1 MPRRRRQLVPEARPM
16 LDLMKY
22 EIAAE
27 LGMPIAQAGF
37 DAEFAGELG
46 GSGGSGRS
54 GPYMGFLTARE
65 TGALGGGIVKRLLVQ
80 AEAETAQVLR

>member
-1 MPRRRRQLVPEARPM
+1 MPRRRRQLVPEAKPM

-46 GSGGSGRS
+46 TAAGSSSRT
-54 GPYMGFLTARE
+54 PYMGYLTARE

-80 AEAETAQVLR
+80 AETETAQILS

>member
-1 MPRRRRQLVPEARPM
+1 MPRQRRQLVPEARPM

-46 GSGGSGRS
+46 SGGGSGSR

-80 AEAETAQVLR
+80 AEAMTSQVLQ